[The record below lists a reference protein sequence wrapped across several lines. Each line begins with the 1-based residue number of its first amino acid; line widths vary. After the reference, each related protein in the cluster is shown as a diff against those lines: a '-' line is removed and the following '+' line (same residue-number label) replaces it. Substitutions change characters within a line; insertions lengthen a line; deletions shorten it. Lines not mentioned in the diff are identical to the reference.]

1 MTNDIEHKF
10 LDKLARDMAIS
21 IDTEVLYNAM
31 GWTIVRAPVS
41 TFFGPGLVTAWLDA
55 HCGKYHYWDGQVAFE
70 HEQDATLF
78 TLRWL

>member
-1 MTNDIEHKF
+1 MTDNIEHKF

-31 GWTIVRAPVS
+31 GYTIVQAPVS
-41 TFFGPGLVTAWLDA
+41 AFLDHGPVTEWLSTY
-55 HCGKYHYWDGQVAFE
+55 CGKHHYWDGQVAFE